1 MKHLLASAAVMIAG
15 LAAPAQ
21 AFDLTQMSDA
31 ERSAFRAEVRAY
43 LMDNPEVILEAYQVY
58 EQRQAAAQAAIE
70 EQMVAAYAGKIFDDP
85 NSWAGG
91 NLDGDI
97 VLVEFSDYR
106 CGYCRKAHSEVKQL
120 VETDGNIKL
129 IIKEFP
135 ILGDQSVL
143 ASRFAIATRMV
154 GGDAAYEKMH
164 DAMMESKGAV
174 SEKSLTRLADK
185 IGLDGTAILA
195 KINDPQVNQIISEN
209 HQLAQALQISG
220 TPTFVLGN
228 ELLRGYVPLADMM
241 ELVDAA
247 RKDS

>member
-185 IGLDGTAILA
+185 NGLDGAAILA
-195 KINDPQVNQIISEN
+195 KINDPLVNQIISEN